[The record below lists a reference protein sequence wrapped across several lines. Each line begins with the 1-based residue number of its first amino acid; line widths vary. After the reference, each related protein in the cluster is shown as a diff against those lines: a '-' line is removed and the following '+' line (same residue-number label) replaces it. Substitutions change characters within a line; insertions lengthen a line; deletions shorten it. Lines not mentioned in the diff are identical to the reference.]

1 VKPLHS
7 SERVVIILK
16 EAKSFLLQ
24 IISFC
29 IKIYLKFFSIES
41 IIMIIFCCILLDS
54 LYQKNATQKKGS
66 SKSSSNSWQKS

>member
-7 SERVVIILK
+7 SKRVIILLK

-29 IKIYLKFFSIES
+29 KKIYLNVFSIES
-41 IIMIIFCCILLDS
+41 IIIIIFCCILIDS

-66 SKSSSNSWQKS
+66 SKSSSKSWQKS